1 MERFH
6 IQFPNLGWEFDINRV
21 AFALG
26 SFKVY
31 WYGLIIATGLML
43 AILYAYKTAPRFQL
57 DFNKLMNCVFVGI
70 VTGII
75 GARLYFCIFKWDYYF
90 AHPIEI
96 FYIHEGGLAIYGG
109 IIGAIAGGL
118 IVAKIQK
125 MRFLPILDVVMIGF
139 LIGQGLGRWGN
150 FFNQEAYGTVT
161 NLPWAM
167 MSEGTL
173 NQPVHPCFLYESLWC
188 LLGALLLHLYGKYR
202 QRYAGELFFMYL
214 VWYGFERM
222 FVEGLRTDSLYLP
235 FQIFGMDIRVS
246 QVLSFALFVFGIVI
260 LIINRHKEE
269 PFYADYRRQKG
280 IGRGKGERQTAD
292 AAAEK

>member
-1 MERFH
+1 MENFH
-6 IQFPNLGWEFDINRV
+6 VQFPNLGWEFDISRV
-21 AFALG
+21 AISLG

-57 DFNKLMNCVFVGI
+57 NFNKLMNCVFVGL

-90 AHPIEI
+90 THPIEI

-118 IVAKIQK
+118 VVAKIQK

-188 LLGALLLHLYGKYR
+188 LLGALLLHLYSKYR
-202 QRYAGELFFMYL
+202 QRYAGEIFFMYL

-235 FQIFGMDIRVS
+235 FRVFGMDIRVS
-246 QVLSFALFVFGIVI
+246 QVLSFALFVTGIVI

-280 IGRGKGERQTAD
+280 IGRGKGAGQTGD
-292 AAAEK
+292 AAA